1 MLDQIA
7 RARRVDVP
15 GWVNARTFLG
25 VLLFFTAFFASQRVL
40 AEADETVGVWVAA
53 TDLAQD
59 SELSSADLKAVNVS
73 MPRELLERYAQSS
86 ASLDGSVLTT
96 SVRAGE
102 LLPLQWLTPTPTAQ
116 KGRSITIPVSSEH
129 ALGGELSPGDR
140 IDIFATFNG
149 SDDTART
156 VQIARDI
163 TVLSTVAAGGLVAE
177 EDSVVGVTVAVS
189 PETALS
195 LAHAIRTGEID
206 LAEIHNGAEA
216 SQRVEIAPE
225 DIN

>member
-7 RARRVDVP
+7 RARRLDVP
-15 GWVNARTFLG
+15 GWVNVRTFFGL
-25 VLLFFTAFFASQRVL
+25 LLFLTAFLASQRVM
-40 AEADETVGVWVAA
+40 AEADKTVGVWVAA
-53 TDLAQD
+53 TDLPQD
-59 SELSSADLKAVNVS
+59 SELSSSDLKVINVD

-86 ASLDGSVLTT
+86 VSLEGSVLTT

-102 LLPLQWLTPTPTAQ
+102 LLPTQWLAPTSIAQ

-149 SDDTART
+149 SDNTART
-156 VQIARDI
+156 VQVARDI

-189 PETALS
+189 PETALT

-206 LAEIHNGAEA
+206 LAEVHNGNETSSRA
-216 SQRVEIAPE
+216 QIPE
-225 DIN
+225 DAS